1 MKTSNILYLGEL
13 RTNATHLD
21 SKNTIITDAPLD
33 NHGKGEAF
41 SPTDLAA
48 TSLAACLLTVVGI
61 YAQNNGV
68 DMRKSNAT
76 VQKIM
81 SGDAPRRIVQINVD
95 VNFITSVAL
104 DVKDQI
110 IFERIAKTCPVSQ
123 SLHPDIVQNMV
134 FTFSVE
140 A

>member
-13 RTNATHLD
+13 RTNATHLA

-61 YAQNNGV
+61 YAQNNGI
-68 DMRKSNAT
+68 DMRKSHAS

-134 FTFSVE
+134 FTFAVE
-140 A
+140 G

>member
-61 YAQNNGV
+61 YAQNNGI

>member
-61 YAQNNGV
+61 YAQNNGI
-68 DMRKSNAT
+68 DMRKSNAS